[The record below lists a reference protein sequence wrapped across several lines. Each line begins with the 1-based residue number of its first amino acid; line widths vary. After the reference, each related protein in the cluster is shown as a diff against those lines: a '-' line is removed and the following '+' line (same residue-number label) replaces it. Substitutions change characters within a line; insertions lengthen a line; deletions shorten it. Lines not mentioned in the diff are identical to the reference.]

1 MPAPPWHVAAGID
14 ATVDGWLRSG
24 YVRPC
29 LAADRAFAPTDGRAV
44 PLPASLHPGLARALG
59 ERGVTE
65 LYAHQAEAY
74 ELALARRH
82 FVVATPTA
90 SGKSLCFHLPILQT
104 LAHDR
109 DARALFLFPTKALAR
124 DQEANLGEMIA
135 AADIGVP
142 RIVYDGD
149 TPGDARKRA
158 RDQGAIIMT
167 NPDMLSAGI
176 LPHHPKWAR
185 LFQGLR
191 YVVLDEVHTYRGVF
205 GSHMANVIARLVRI
219 ARFHGANPTFLCAT
233 ATIGN
238 PRDHAAR
245 LLGVT
250 PDEVALLDQS
260 GAPRSERRV
269 FIFNPP
275 VVNAE
280 LGIRASYLKSAVLLA
295 SDLIEKKVPTIV
307 FGASRNAVEIMLKYL
322 RDRLVGKIDE
332 GAVMAYR
339 GGYLPETRRQ
349 IERDLRDGKVLGVV
363 ATSALELGIDIGSLD
378 AVICAGYP
386 GSIAATWQRFGRA
399 GRRSGG
405 SIAVLV
411 ASSGAVD
418 QYFARDPES
427 LLGAPAEEARIDPAN
442 VEIVLQ
448 HLKCAAFE
456 LPFVSRE
463 GSPGDAERYGALGE
477 DDTRGALRFLGRH
490 GVVHEADG
498 RFHWSADA
506 YPANHVSLRS
516 VGWDNFV
523 IVDRKMGRVIA
534 ELDWRSTHTMLHV
547 QAIYQHEAETYQV
560 EELDFENHKAYVKKI
575 DVDYFTTAMVNR
587 VVSVIEETESRDVGR
602 CTLSWGEVSV
612 VEKVVGYK
620 KIKFHTH
627 ENTGYGDVR
636 LPDMQMHTTSFW
648 ITVPRALFADV
659 GRATA
664 IDALSGLGRA
674 LETVATIVL
683 MCEPRD
689 IGQTIGDK
697 NAPPPAAFD
706 DPPSASS
713 DDPGRSP
720 LRASPRSASPSRLPA
735 RIEFDPTLFL
745 FDHVPGGVG
754 LAERIYEIAQ
764 RLLVQTATMIAACP
778 CDSGCPACVGPTETD
793 GGRKATALLLLA
805 RLTGGE
811 APLYRPVVSS
821 PRSCD
826 ASLSSGG
833 SRSSQAASPRD
844 RPSTFGR

>member
-1 MPAPPWHVAAGID
+1 MPAPPWHVAAGLQ
-14 ATVDGWLRSG
+14 ATVEGWLRSG
-24 YVRPC
+24 YVKPC
-29 LAADRAFAPTDGRAV
+29 LAADRAFDPSQGRSL
-44 PLPASLHPGLARALG
+44 PLPPSLHPGLARALG
-59 ERGVTE
+59 DRGVTE
-65 LYAHQAEAY
+65 LYAHQAEAFD
-74 ELALARRH
+74 LALSGRH

-109 DARALFLFPTKALAR
+109 DARALYLYPTKALAR
-124 DQEANLGEMIA
+124 DQETSLGELIA
-135 AADIGVP
+135 AADIGVS

-149 TPGDARKRA
+149 TPGDARRRA
-158 RDQGAIIMT
+158 RDQGAVIMT

-185 LFQGLR
+185 LFQGLKF
-191 YVVLDEVHTYRGVF
+191 VVLDEVHTYRGVF
-205 GSHMANVIARLVRI
+205 GSHMANVLARLWRI
-219 ARFHGANPTFLCAT
+219 ARFHGQNPTFLCAT

-238 PRDHAAR
+238 PREHAAR
-245 LLGVT
+245 LLGV
-250 PDEVALLDQS
+250 PLEDVALLDRS
-260 GAPRSERRV
+260 GAPSAGRRV

-280 LGIRASYLKSAVLLA
+280 LGVRASYLKSAVLLA

-307 FGASRNAVEIMLKYL
+307 FGSSRNAVEIMLKYL
-322 RDRLVGKIDE
+322 RDRLAGTIDE
-332 GAVMAYR
+332 NAVMAYR

-378 AVICAGYP
+378 AVVCAGYP
-386 GSIAATWQRFGRA
+386 GSIAAVWQRFGRA

-411 ASSGAVD
+411 TSSAPVD
-418 QYFARDPES
+418 QYFARDTEA
-427 LLGAPAEEARIDPAN
+427 LLGAPAEEARIDPGN

-456 LPFVSRE
+456 LPFVTAE
-463 GSPGDAERYGALGE
+463 GRPGEAERYGSLNE

-490 GVVHEADG
+490 GVVHETGG

-523 IVDRKMGRVIA
+523 IVDRAMGRVIA
-534 ELDWRSTHTMLHV
+534 ELDWRSTHTMLHE
-547 QAIYQHEAETYQV
+547 QAIYQHEAEPYQV
-560 EELDFENHKAYVKKI
+560 EALDFENHKAYVRKV

-587 VVSVIEETESRDVGR
+587 VVSVIEENAAHDDGP
-602 CTLSWGEVSV
+602 CTLAWGDVSI

-627 ENTGYGDVR
+627 ENAGYGEVH

-648 ITVPRALFADV
+648 VTVPRALFSDL

-664 IDALSGLGRA
+664 MDALAGVGRA

-689 IGQTIGDK
+689 VGQAIGDK
-697 NAPPPAAFD
+697 HAPVPAVSPLPRPPDEHATERDALTPPAPPASAAR
-706 DPPSASS
+706 P
-713 DDPGRSP
+713 
-720 LRASPRSASPSRLPA
+720 RASGISSKGSAAA
-735 RIEFDPTLFL
+735 RAEFDPTLFL

-754 LAERIYEIAQ
+754 LAERMYEIAGK
-764 RLLVQTATMIAACP
+764 LLGQTRMMIAACP
-778 CDSGCPACVGPTETD
+778 CEAGCPACVGPTELTAQ
-793 GGRKATALLLLA
+793 RKTTSLLLLSRMIGDRNVTMLR
-805 RLTGGE
+805 RLVGG
-811 APLYRPVVSS
+811 
-821 PRSCD
+821 
-826 ASLSSGG
+826 
-833 SRSSQAASPRD
+833 
-844 RPSTFGR
+844 